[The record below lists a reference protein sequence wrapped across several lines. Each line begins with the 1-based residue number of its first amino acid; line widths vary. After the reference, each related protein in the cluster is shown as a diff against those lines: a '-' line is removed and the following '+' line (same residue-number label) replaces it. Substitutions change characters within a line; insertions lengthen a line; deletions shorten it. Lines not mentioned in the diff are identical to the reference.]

1 MPFKQKKPCAYPG
14 CPELTHGKYCE
25 KHQQQANRDY
35 DRHHRTEENYSRYH
49 NSRWKEIRSAQLHRQ
64 PLCEMCKK
72 EGRYVAATLVHHI
85 IPLSEGGANAADNLM
100 SLCVSCHGKI
110 HSARGDSWHNTIDTG
125 NRKNAGEGDN
135 HHDE

>member
-35 DRHHRTEENYSRYH
+35 DRYHRTEENYSRYH

-64 PLCEMCKK
+64 PLCEMCLK

-85 IPLSEGGANAADNLM
+85 IPLSEGGTNAADNLM
-100 SLCVSCHGKI
+100 SLCDSHHSKI
-110 HSARGDSWHNTIDTG
+110 HATNNFSVKNGTDS
-125 NRKNAGEGDN
+125 RKNVGEG
-135 HHDE
+135 E